1 MLIKYTKN
9 LRCILLASSKIN
21 KEEKFLKK
29 FLCFASA
36 FVLCIC
42 VGLTFVGCKDKNPS
56 TVRLNE
62 VTHSVFYAPL
72 YVAINNGYFKEY
84 GIDIQLTNGGG
95 SDSSM
100 AALLSGQ
107 ADIALMGPE
116 TVVYVA
122 SQGSKNYPK
131 VFGQL
136 TKRDGSFLI
145 SKKPYTNFDWKTD
158 LENKTVIAGRRGG
171 LPAMTFEWV
180 CSTNSLY
187 KGHNITLDLDTAFNM
202 MVPVFESTDAEF
214 CTMFEPTASEFV
226 NAGKGYNLGS
236 VGKYS
241 GEIPYTCFM
250 AKPDYISKNEDMIVN
265 FLKAVDKAYKFIYSN
280 PSSEVAKSL
289 KKSFETT
296 SLESLALAVESYKN
310 IDAWKEGMAMTE
322 DSYIRLL
329 QVMSNA
335 GQITKNVSFGSV
347 VDNTYANK
355 I

>member
-1 MLIKYTKN
+1 MK
-9 LRCILLASSKIN
+9 R
-21 KEEKFLKK
+21 
-29 FLCFASA
+29 FLCFAAAIIMFFSVSA
-36 FVLCIC
+36 L
-42 VGLTFVGCKDKNPS
+42 FVGCKKDNSGKI
-56 TVRLNE
+56 RINE

-72 YVAINNGYFKEY
+72 YVAVNNGYFKDV
-84 GIDIQLTNGGG
+84 GIEIELTNGGG
-95 SDSSM
+95 SDASM
-100 AALLSGQ
+100 TALLSGQ

-122 SQGSKNYPK
+122 SQGSTSYPK

-145 SKKPYTNFDWKTD
+145 SKTNYTNFNWNTD
-158 LENKTVIAGRRGG
+158 MQGKTVIAGRKGG

-180 CSTNSLY
+180 CNTNGLY
-187 KGHNITLDLDTAFNM
+187 NNLNVALDTSTAFNM
-202 MVPVFESTDAEF
+202 MVPVFEATDAEF

-236 VGKYS
+236 VGTYS

-250 AKPDYISKNEDMIVN
+250 AKPSYLADNSEMIEN
-265 FLKAVDKAYKFIYSN
+265 FLKAINKAYNFIKNN

-289 KKSFETT
+289 KPSFDST
-296 SLESLALAVESYKN
+296 SLQSLALAVESYLSV
-310 IDAWKEGMAMTE
+310 DAWTSHPAMTE

-335 GQITKNVSFGSV
+335 GQITKNISFSAV
-347 VDNTYANK
+347 VDNSYANRL
-355 I
+355 